1 MKSRH
6 FKRDFLDPEKKA
18 APSLYE
24 RRETVPR
31 VFPTGIKTRG
41 ETSRRGTVR
50 AWRADDEASR

>member
-6 FKRDFLDPEKKA
+6 FKRDFLEPEKKA
-18 APSLYE
+18 APALYD
-24 RRETVPR
+24 RRKPAPR
-31 VFPTGIKTRG
+31 VFPTGITRG